1 VWSKDIEV
9 ALRTARGIRAGTVVV
24 NGYSEGDIGTPFG
37 GYKLSGFGGRD
48 NGLGDTPLEISDRF
62 VSHLLRQP
70 EVGAV
75 AADLPDARLL
85 ALARQQSVRRR
96 QAASYCRHRSHP
108 VGIRHCPIPSSLIVV
123 WLA

>member
-1 VWSKDIEV
+1 V

-48 NGLGDTPLEISDRF
+48 NGLGDTPLEFEIDSSAISSDN
-62 VSHLLRQP
+62 P
-70 EVGAV
+70 K
-75 AADLPDARLL
+75 L